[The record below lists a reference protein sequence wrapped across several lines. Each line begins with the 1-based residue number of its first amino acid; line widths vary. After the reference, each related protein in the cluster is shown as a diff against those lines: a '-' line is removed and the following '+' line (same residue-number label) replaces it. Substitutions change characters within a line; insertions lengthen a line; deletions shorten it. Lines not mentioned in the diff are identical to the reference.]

1 MTDPFAAP
9 APIPSEFPTVASF
22 RGRLVLIQPQ
32 KIESVPN
39 NLGAPGAMQDRV
51 TANVSVV
58 DGQGPVP
65 VFKNNVHTGQWLEGP
80 SWSGVWLQA
89 EVISKQLAPNG
100 QISPGSMVLARID
113 TRTPGEIPRKGNP
126 WGLID
131 PTEADKQLARDFLA
145 NRLVASAS
153 APAPAPA
160 PAQPVYAAPAP
171 AQTAAQPVY
180 AAPAPAPAP
189 APAQPV
195 MAQPQFQALAAP
207 NGPVAAPPVGEN
219 PFA

>member
-51 TANVSVV
+51 TASVSVV
-58 DGQGPVP
+58 DGAGPVP

-80 SWSGVWLQA
+80 SWSGVWFQSEIIA
-89 EVISKQLAPNG
+89 KQLAPNG
-100 QISPGSMVLARID
+100 QVTPGSMVLARVD

-145 NRLVASAS
+145 NRLVSSAT
-153 APAPAPA
+153 APAPA
-160 PAQPVYAAPAP
+160 PAQPAPVAAP
-171 AQTAAQPVY
+171 QPVY
-180 AAPAPAPAP
+180 QAPTAP
-189 APAQPV
+189 QPV
-195 MAQPQFQALAAP
+195 YQAPPQFQTPPAAP
-207 NGPVAAPPVGEN
+207 NGPVAAPPVGAN

>member
-1 MTDPFAAP
+1 MTDPFASP

-51 TANVSVV
+51 TATVSVV

-100 QISPGSMVLARID
+100 QIAQGSMVLARID

-153 APAPAPA
+153 APAPQAAPPAAPQPVYQAPA
-160 PAQPVYAAPAP
+160 QAAPAAAPQPTMAQPVY
-171 AQTAAQPVY
+171 Q
-180 AAPAPAPAP
+180 
-189 APAQPV
+189 
-195 MAQPQFQALAAP
+195 AQPQFQAPAAP
-207 NGPVAAPPVGEN
+207 SGPVAAPPVGEN

>member
-51 TANVSVV
+51 TATVSVV

-65 VFKNNVHTGQWLEGP
+65 VFKNNAHTGQWLEGP

-100 QISPGSMVLARID
+100 QITQGSMVLARID

-153 APAPAPA
+153 APAPAPQAA
-160 PAQPVYAAPAP
+160 PPAAPQPVY
-171 AQTAAQPVY
+171 Q
-180 AAPAPAPAP
+180 
-189 APAQPV
+189 
-195 MAQPQFQALAAP
+195 AQPQFQAPATP
-207 NGPVAAPPVGEN
+207 SGPVAAPPVGEN